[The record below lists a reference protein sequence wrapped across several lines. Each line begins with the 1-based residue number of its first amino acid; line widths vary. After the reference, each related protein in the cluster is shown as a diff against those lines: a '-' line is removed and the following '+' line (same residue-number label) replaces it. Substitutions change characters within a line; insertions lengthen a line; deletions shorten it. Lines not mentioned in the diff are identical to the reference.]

1 MESSRPIVPW
11 RLELLALVLL
21 HSFALAL
28 DQHDHCGA
36 SQACPAASANVMKQ
50 QSKEEIPE
58 ESLHMLQT
66 RMQIIK
72 GSALEEE
79 GEQGEKGGD
88 TGHKE
93 GGDEG
98 KEGEKKSNTAKTC
111 ASMGSTRR
119 YSMQRGDFCAGRNR
133 KESLRLSGAF
143 SHPQCMLRCCR
154 RYSQPYMKKAK
165 AMYGHVCC
173 IWEKRRN
180 SCTLNFWQFK
190 GVRAKNPMSNPRI
203 WTHPMGGEA
212 TDPTKWTKGIRCEFF
227 GGKFGKVPDMQEKTP
242 AFVRVEE
249 TLNFQKSKF
258 PWKRLGKSMEK
269 IWSWFSARCMGAIK
283 VKKSGYYKIKLSSD
297 DGSKLYLNKKKLID
311 NDGLHDMRSKTSGE
325 THLKAVKYVP
335 IRVEWFDKIG
345 PAGLVVKYKHRS
357 NNKAEWGNF
366 NVLPED
372 ELWHDKD
379 AGETFYT

>member
-1 MESSRPIVPW
+1 
-11 RLELLALVLL
+11 
-21 HSFALAL
+21 
-28 DQHDHCGA
+28 
-36 SQACPAASANVMKQ
+36 
-50 QSKEEIPE
+50 
-58 ESLHMLQT
+58 
-66 RMQIIK
+66 
-72 GSALEEE
+72 
-79 GEQGEKGGD
+79 
-88 TGHKE
+88 
-93 GGDEG
+93 
-98 KEGEKKSNTAKTC
+98 
-111 ASMGSTRR
+111 
-119 YSMQRGDFCAGRNR
+119 
-133 KESLRLSGAF
+133 
-143 SHPQCMLRCCR
+143 
-154 RYSQPYMKKAK
+154 
-165 AMYGHVCC
+165 
-173 IWEKRRN
+173 
-180 SCTLNFWQFK
+180 
-190 GVRAKNPMSNPRI
+190 MSNK
-203 WTHPMGGEA
+203 E
-212 TDPTKWTKGIRCEFF
+212 PTFTRTE
-227 GGKFGKVPDMQEKTP
+227 Q
-242 AFVRVEE
+242 